1 MKASNILILGGIA
14 AGLIWFLGRKTLATA
29 VRFSIEEVK
38 LIQGKIQLTLG
49 VLNPTK
55 QKATL
60 SAIVADFFFQEKQ
73 VATVEYYNKVTIM
86 PLAKTK
92 ITVTIT
98 PKAVGV
104 LSTVLNFLVGTS
116 AEKIKAKLVGT
127 GTVDNVALP
136 INVDYAA

>member
-60 SAIVADFFFQEKQ
+60 SAIVADFFFQGKQ

>member
-60 SAIVADFFFQEKQ
+60 SAIVADFFFQGKQ

-86 PLAKTK
+86 PLGKTK

-104 LSTVLNFLVGTS
+104 LSTVLNFLVGTGT
-116 AEKIKAKLVGT
+116 EKITAKLVGT

-136 INVDYAA
+136 INVNYAA